1 MSGRRLRAIFQKE
14 LRHIVR
20 DTRSLLLA
28 LALPLLFLVLFGYAL
43 SLDVDRIPTVV
54 YDADQSP
61 ESRDLIQRFAASR
74 YFQIKAFL
82 DDYHD
87 IERAIDTNQALVG
100 IAILRDYSRRLDSG
114 QEADVQLLFDG
125 SDSNTASIALGYA
138 DTVMRQYSFEL
149 RAAGQNHNAGMLVP
163 SPVDAQLRVWY
174 NSSLESK
181 NFIVP
186 GLIAVILMII
196 ASMGSSL
203 TIARE
208 WEMGTMEQLL
218 STPVRPAELVLG
230 KMLAYFVVG
239 TADTIIAGVAGI
251 LIFQVPMR
259 GSYLLLAASS
269 ALFLFGALFW
279 GIFISATSRS
289 QAVAFQLGLLTSFL
303 PAMQLSGFIY
313 AIKNMPPPIQL
324 ITYLVPARYF
334 VKLTQGIFL
343 KGIGLD
349 ILWKEFLFLGLFGV
363 AMFLLTTKKM
373 KQKLA

>member
-1 MSGRRLRAIFQKE
+1 MSARRLRAILQKE

-74 YFQIKAFL
+74 YFQVKGFVA
-82 DDYHD
+82 DYHE
-87 IERAIDTNQALVG
+87 IEQKIDTSQALMG

-114 QEADVQLLFDG
+114 QEADVQVLLDG

-138 DTVMRQYSFEL
+138 DTVLRQYSFEL
-149 RAAGQNHNAGMLVP
+149 RAAGQNHTAGILLP
-163 SPVDAQLRVWY
+163 SPIDAELRVWY

-196 ASMGSSL
+196 SSMLTSL

-208 WEMGTMEQLL
+208 WEMGTMEQLF
-218 STPVRPAELVLG
+218 STPVRPPELVLG

-239 TADTIIAGVAGI
+239 TADTVIAVVVGI
-251 LIFQVPMR
+251 FVFDVPMR
-259 GSYLLLAASS
+259 GSFLLLAAGS
-269 ALFLFGALFW
+269 AIFLVGALFW
-279 GIFISATSRS
+279 GIFISAAARS

-313 AIKNMPPPIQL
+313 AIENMPPPIQV
-324 ITYLVPARYF
+324 ITYIVPARYF
-334 VKLTQGIFL
+334 VKLVKGIFL
-343 KGIGLD
+343 KGVGFE
-349 ILWKEFLFLGLFGV
+349 ILWSEILFLSIFAV
-363 AMFLLTTKKM
+363 VIFLLTSRKM
-373 KQKLA
+373 NQKLA